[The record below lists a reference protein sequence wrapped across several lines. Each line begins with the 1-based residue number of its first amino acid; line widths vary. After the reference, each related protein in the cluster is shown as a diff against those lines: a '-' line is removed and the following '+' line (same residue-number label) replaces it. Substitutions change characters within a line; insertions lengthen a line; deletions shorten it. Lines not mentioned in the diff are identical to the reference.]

1 MLDPSF
7 ITHHLLLVLN
17 VRLLPRDDLVL
28 RVIRRFSSD
37 LREVQTHLERTY
49 IIRELNLKGA
59 TKLMDL
65 DGNQFLKPTNVDQLK
80 KFYI

>member
-37 LREVQTHLERTY
+37 LREVQTLLERTY

-59 TKLMDL
+59 AKLMDL
-65 DGNQFLKPTNVDQLK
+65 DGNQFLKPTIVDQLK